1 MKQIIIISILTLYF
15 IFSGS
20 VYADSQLN
28 KEVFRLIDLDHPG
41 LVHVKNAYMSGDTVK
56 AAKALLDYYRN
67 RANVKQPEINLDDVT
82 VSDKERQI
90 ADEALAHILY
100 AHEGYQ
106 PSFYYGK
113 DIDWTYWPIKDNEL
127 RWQLHR
133 QKWFIPMGK
142 VYYTTH
148 DEKYAKEW
156 VFQYMDWIKKN
167 PLVSVTKDEFEL
179 ASTGEVRVGVENAR
193 FAWRPLEVGTR
204 LEDQIQQF
212 MLFKN
217 SIYFTPEFLTEFL
230 VNYHKHANHILHN
243 YSDAGNHL
251 LFEAQ
256 QILYAAIFFPE
267 YKDVDTWR
275 KSGVDILVREA
286 KKQVYDDGGQFELD
300 PLYHMASIEI
310 FCKALMMADMNGLR
324 NEFPKEFLDTIE
336 KMIVFYY
343 NICYPD
349 YTNPCFSDAKRRG
362 KEPKIKNYRIW
373 TKLFPNNEQI
383 RYFATE
389 GKEGKLPEN
398 LSKGFE
404 TSGFFTFRNG
414 WGSNATVMVLKA
426 GPKGEWHN
434 QPDNGTFELWF
445 NGTNLFPD
453 SGFYV
458 YAGDDNIMKLR
469 NWFRQTMVHKT
480 LTLDNKNIETQSS
493 VTRLWKPEDKTPVLV
508 TENQSYKDL
517 KHRRSVFF
525 VNQKYFVIV
534 DEAVGDATGKI
545 GLHYQVNA
553 GKVNIDKQKFI
564 LASDYDGNSNMK
576 MQCFVPEGTVLEE
589 EEGWQATLYLVREK
603 RPAVSFSK
611 KKQDGSP
618 VRYITVIYPV
628 NDIKDAPEMNARFI
642 SPQFN
647 DKELKIEV
655 SLDGKTE
662 KLEYNLNKQIK

>member
-1 MKQIIIISILTLYF
+1 
-15 IFSGS
+15 
-20 VYADSQLN
+20 
-28 KEVFRLIDLDHPG
+28 
-41 LVHVKNAYMSGDTVK
+41 
-56 AAKALLDYYRN
+56 
-67 RANVKQPEINLDDVT
+67 
-82 VSDKERQI
+82 
-90 ADEALAHILY
+90 
-100 AHEGYQ
+100 
-106 PSFYYGK
+106 
-113 DIDWTYWPIKDNEL
+113 
-127 RWQLHR
+127 
-133 QKWFIPMGK
+133 
-142 VYYTTH
+142 
-148 DEKYAKEW
+148 
-156 VFQYMDWIKKN
+156 
-167 PLVSVTKDEFEL
+167 
-179 ASTGEVRVGVENAR
+179 
-193 FAWRPLEVGTR
+193 
-204 LEDQIQQF
+204 
-212 MLFKN
+212 
-217 SIYFTPEFLTEFL
+217 
-230 VNYHKHANHILHN
+230 
-243 YSDAGNHL
+243 
-251 LFEAQ
+251 
-256 QILYAAIFFPE
+256 
-267 YKDVDTWR
+267 
-275 KSGVDILVREA
+275 
-286 KKQVYDDGGQFELD
+286 
-300 PLYHMASIEI
+300 
-310 FCKALMMADMNGLR
+310 
-324 NEFPKEFLDTIE
+324 
-336 KMIVFYY
+336 
-343 NICYPD
+343 
-349 YTNPCFSDAKRRG
+349 
-362 KEPKIKNYRIW
+362 
-373 TKLFPNNEQI
+373 
-383 RYFATE
+383 
-389 GKEGKLPEN
+389 
-398 LSKGFE
+398 
-404 TSGFFTFRNG
+404 
-414 WGSNATVMVLKA
+414 MVLKA